1 MELLKELDQYDLLE
15 AGSEPETLVEDL
27 DDEDILAA
35 LGVEINARDEN
46 DITNLQNV
54 KTRAEIKAAE
64 KVGQHKPCRI
74 LKYSSRYL

>member
-1 MELLKELDQYDLLE
+1 MTFWKLV
-15 AGSEPETLVEDL
+15 EPETLVKDL

-35 LGVEINARDEN
+35 LGVEINAKDEN

-64 KVGQHKPCRI
+64 KVGQHTRVRI
-74 LKYSSRYL
+74 LKYSSHYL